1 MQNKYMSL
9 LGLARRAGRLSMGH
23 DTVMEAVKKKKSKL
37 ILFTSDTSERLREEI
52 TGEVERHCEEVRI
65 RIIGETMEEI
75 HYLLGYWAGVI
86 SVNDINFAVRIL
98 ELTQQEENAY
108 GD

>member
-1 MQNKYMSL
+1 MQSKYISL

-23 DTVMEAVKKKKSKL
+23 DTVLEAVKKKKSKL
-37 ILFTSDTSERLREEI
+37 ILFTSDTSERLRKEI
-52 TGEVERHCEEVRI
+52 ENEAERYCKDVKI
-65 RIIGETMEEI
+65 RVIGETMDEI
-75 HYLLGYWAGVI
+75 HFMLGYRAGVI
-86 SVNDINFAVRIL
+86 SVNDINFVLRIL